1 MNTLVESYI
10 VVDWARKTQ
19 FSNKPYFEIINEHIN
34 SYFYLTKESKQGKK
48 HIRDNNA

>member
-10 VVDWARKTQ
+10 ITDWARKMQ
-19 FSNKPYFEIINEHIN
+19 FSNKPYYEIVNEHIN
-34 SYFYLTKESKQGKK
+34 SYFDLTKERKQDKK